1 MENEAI
7 VATDLT
13 KYFGE
18 GETRMIA
25 VNAVGFT
32 AHFGEMLFIVGPS
45 GSGKTT
51 LLSMISGILRPNTGK
66 VVVKGDDIWTQNN
79 DQLADFRLNTIGF
92 VFQDY
97 HLFPRLT
104 TAENVA
110 IPLILKQQNWNES
123 VTTAKEYLEI
133 VGLKDKGEILP
144 IKLSGGEQ
152 QRVAIA
158 RAIISK
164 PEILILDEPTASLD
178 GDTGRMIIAFVKEKI
193 LNKSRCIL
201 IVTHDAR
208 INEYADRILH
218 MEDGH
223 LTATTRG
230 DRMKTDEPKTED
242 KSIDPKLEAKADV
255 PKTEVKAVEPKLE
268 AKAGNPKSE
277 VKADAPKSET
287 KISSPKPDVRNTIIF
302 ALAIIGVLAG
312 CIGAYIFGIQRKAQP
327 PVFTPVSN
335 PYSSGIY
342 ANGIVESYQ
351 PSGENINIFPEVSG
365 PVVKVL
371 VKEGQQVS
379 AGSVLF
385 TIDDSVQKATVEL
398 AEATL
403 KVDRDQYDKDLSS
416 YNIDP
421 KSISKNVLDTAK
433 DTVEQATAALK
444 AANALLKK
452 YTLKAPID
460 GVVLAVNAAVGSY
473 VSSQGNYD
481 TYTQLFNP
489 LVVMGAPQE
498 YLAVRC
504 YVDEILI
511 SRLPSGYHIKA
522 EMSITGTNIK
532 VPLEFVRVQPY
543 VSPKIELSNEKQEQV
558 DLRVLPV
565 IFRFEKKDA
574 PVYPGQMVDVYIGS
588 NSAATDNNNTAT
600 N

>member
-18 GETRMIA
+18 GETKMTA

-32 AHFGEMLFIVGPS
+32 AYFGEMLFIVGPS

-66 VVVKGDDIWTQNN
+66 VVVKGADIWTQNN

-123 VTTAKEYLEI
+123 VTEAKEYLEI

-223 LTATTRG
+223 LTATTKG
-230 DRMKTDEPKTED
+230 TE
-242 KSIDPKLEAKADV
+242 
-255 PKTEVKAVEPKLE
+255 
-268 AKAGNPKSE
+268 
-277 VKADAPKSET
+277 
-287 KISSPKPDVRNTIIF
+287 
-302 ALAIIGVLAG
+302 
-312 CIGAYIFGIQRKAQP
+312 
-327 PVFTPVSN
+327 
-335 PYSSGIY
+335 
-342 ANGIVESYQ
+342 
-351 PSGENINIFPEVSG
+351 
-365 PVVKVL
+365 
-371 VKEGQQVS
+371 
-379 AGSVLF
+379 
-385 TIDDSVQKATVEL
+385 
-398 AEATL
+398 
-403 KVDRDQYDKDLSS
+403 
-416 YNIDP
+416 
-421 KSISKNVLDTAK
+421 
-433 DTVEQATAALK
+433 
-444 AANALLKK
+444 
-452 YTLKAPID
+452 
-460 GVVLAVNAAVGSY
+460 
-473 VSSQGNYD
+473 
-481 TYTQLFNP
+481 
-489 LVVMGAPQE
+489 
-498 YLAVRC
+498 
-504 YVDEILI
+504 
-511 SRLPSGYHIKA
+511 
-522 EMSITGTNIK
+522 
-532 VPLEFVRVQPY
+532 
-543 VSPKIELSNEKQEQV
+543 
-558 DLRVLPV
+558 
-565 IFRFEKKDA
+565 
-574 PVYPGQMVDVYIGS
+574 
-588 NSAATDNNNTAT
+588 
-600 N
+600 